1 MAANPLKVL
10 VELQA
15 KRGAIVSGSTGLE
28 VEHDALIKE
37 DLTVEGLSTLKGNA
51 TAEGT
56 LTVEGASTLEG
67 AVAAQAGITVTGAP
81 IDASA
86 VAVSA
91 STLNVG
97 SAAYVG
103 GDLTVQGDFKVLGT
117 IDAINR
123 TELHIIDS
131 LIVAAKGAADGA
143 AANGGGLKVE
153 GANAELT
160 YANADN
166 AWHMNKDLK
175 IAGKA
180 ETTGD
185 LSIGGVS
192 DFAGAV
198 EMASTLEVTGDMHG
212 LANLEIDGT
221 SQFDGAVSMSDGL
234 TVAGDKFIAQAAA
247 EISGGLKIA
256 DLGIEVLGGG
266 ATVTGDISG
275 SAELKIAGA
284 SQLNSTL
291 AVAGVASFTSDVSAS
306 AGLKVTGASQLV
318 GAAQLDST
326 LDVDGAVEMNSTLH
340 VVGAA
345 EFDADVQADALLKVA
360 ASGSLVNISAA
371 QATGYVDVAKAIK
384 LLDTLSGDN
393 KTAVINA
400 YNHLRFQKTGAF
412 TAGQAIVNLT
422 SEGYA
427 SMFDSASLDFIALDV
442 MVKDGAGDWQ
452 NDLVAVHMFLDG
464 SDVKVQIDALTEAT
478 DFRLIAINEKSGKFS
493 W

>member
-15 KRGAIVSGSTGLE
+15 KRGAIVSGSTGLQ

-37 DLTVEGLSTLKGNA
+37 DLVVEGLSNLKGNA

-56 LTVEGASTLEG
+56 LTVQGASTLEG

-81 IDASA
+81 VDASS

-91 STLNVG
+91 SALNVG
-97 SAAYVG
+97 ADAYIG

-123 TELHIIDS
+123 TELHVVDS
-131 LIVAAKGAADGA
+131 LIVAAKGAADAA

-153 GANAELT
+153 GANAEMT
-160 YANADN
+160 YAAADN

-175 IAGKA
+175 ITGKA
-180 ETTGD
+180 ETSSD
-185 LSIGGVS
+185 LKIGGATELVGAAQLDS
-192 DFAGAV
+192 TLDVDGKISGADNLEIQGTSLLVGAV
-198 EMASTLEVTGDMHG
+198 EM
-212 LANLEIDGT
+212 
-221 SQFDGAVSMSDGL
+221 QDGL
-234 TVAGDKFIAQAAA
+234 LVKGDKFIAEAAA

-256 DLGIEVLGGG
+256 DMGIEVLGGG

-291 AVAGVASFTSDVSAS
+291 AVAGVATFASDVSAS
-306 AGLKVTGASQLV
+306 AGLEVQGVSHLV

-326 LDVDGAVEMNSTLH
+326 LDVDGAVEMGSTLH

-345 EFDADVQADALLKVA
+345 SFDADVQADALLKA
-360 ASGSLVNISAA
+360 ATAGALENISGADLGA
-371 QATGYVDVAKAIK
+371 HYDVAQAIK
-384 LLDTLSGDN
+384 LLDTLAGDN
-393 KTAVINA
+393 KDAVINA

-427 SMFDSASLDFIALDV
+427 GMFDSTSLDYIALDV

>member
-15 KRGAIVSGSTGLE
+15 KRGAIVSGSTGLQ

-37 DLTVEGLSTLKGNA
+37 DLTVEGISTLQGNV

-91 STLNVG
+91 SSLNVG
-97 SAAYVG
+97 GAAYVG
-103 GDLTVQGDFKVLGT
+103 GDLTIQGNFRVEGT
-117 IDAINR
+117 IDATNR
-123 TELHIIDS
+123 TELHVVDS
-131 LIVAAKGAADGA
+131 LIVAARGAADGA

-153 GANAELT
+153 GADAQLT
-160 YANADN
+160 YANADG

-175 IAGKA
+175 ITGKA
-180 ETTGD
+180 ETSSD
-185 LSIGGVS
+185 LKIGGDTQLVGAAQLDS
-192 DFAGAV
+192 TLDVTGKISGAGNLEITGTSKFVGAV
-198 EMASTLEVTGDMHG
+198 EM
-212 LANLEIDGT
+212 
-221 SQFDGAVSMSDGL
+221 QDGL
-234 TVAGDKFIAQAAA
+234 LVKGDKFIAQDAA
-247 EISGGLKIA
+247 EITGGLKIS
-256 DLGIEVLGGG
+256 DMGIEVKGGG
-266 ATVTGDISG
+266 ATITGDISG

-291 AVAGVASFTSDVSAS
+291 AVAGIASFASDVSAS
-306 AGLKVTGASQLV
+306 AGMKVAGASQLV
-318 GAAQLDST
+318 GAAQLDNT
-326 LDVDGAVEMNSTLH
+326 LGVDGAVEMGSTLH

-345 EFDADVQADALLKVA
+345 SFDADVQADALLKVA
-360 ASGSLVNISAA
+360 ASGSLSNISGADL
-371 QATGYVDVAKAIK
+371 GSHYDVAQAIK
-384 LLDTLSGDN
+384 LLDTLAGDN
-393 KTAVINA
+393 KDSVIDA

-412 TAGQAIVNLT
+412 TSGQAIVNLT
-422 SEGYA
+422 TEGYVG
-427 SMFDSASLDFIALDV
+427 MFDSASLDFIALDV